1 MCKAFQENKDIYATI
16 ASIAFNVPYEA
27 CLEFHPVTHE
37 YQAEGKARRSEA
49 KSVVL
54 GICYGR
60 SVKTIG
66 EQLYSKEDISGDERT
81 KKAQNVYDS
90 VLTAFP
96 KLRQLMITAQKQAH
110 DVGYVETILG
120 RRRHIPDMQ
129 LDPYEFVA
137 MPGYVNPDID
147 PLDPNTLKN
156 KSDIPERIVKSL
168 KKEFEGYKYYG
179 QIVKRTKQLY
189 EEGIKVINNTSKIAD
204 ASRQCVNCV
213 DDETEILTL
222 SGWKHESDVNVGDK
236 IIGYDVDKQKVVVTS
251 ITHKHVYSSDTDD
264 FHVYEFNSPT
274 FNAVSTEDHRWV
286 VCESDEKPRFKTS
299 QNIWKNK
306 WPDYPILR
314 VDDNDLPGNG
324 LSDDYLKLLGWIM
337 TDGYFAKPYYGIEI
351 YQSTSREKNALIYH
365 NMIETLDNL
374 GFSFNDKSDDG
385 IYHTIYMNKNDMLYD
400 LWKSNPGRTLSFDFV
415 SSLSQHQAEVLMW
428 AMIEGDGTL
437 GDSKKS
443 SNITFTCNSVQRK
456 DVFQYL
462 AFIAGYATNAYRISA
477 EDANRWTNGKMYD
490 SISNKEPVVVRNDYW
505 TISVLRIKRA
515 HIYPHH
521 KSEKFINKVWC
532 VTTETGTWV
541 MRRNGKVSIT
551 GNSIIQGSAAELT
564 KMAILKLENDQR
576 WKDIGGRLLIPVHDE
591 LICEV
596 PMKYA
601 DEAGKLLSEIMSDA
615 GSFLP
620 FTISCDVTTT
630 LRWYGLEYPCP
641 YTEPKSLKN
650 VTEDEIKWIQ
660 YMLVESEYILPVFP
674 DENGEKARGNAA
686 YGVNGK
692 ITDDMQD
699 AIHDYMIKYNLKSDE
714 DFLSH
719 IKSKVLYG

>member
-1 MCKAFQENKDIYATI
+1 MHIEICDIT
-16 ASIAFNVPYEA
+16 
-27 CLEFHPVTHE
+27 
-37 YQAEGKARRSEA
+37 
-49 KSVVL
+49 
-54 GICYGR
+54 ICYGR

-66 EQLYSKEDISGDERT
+66 EQLYGKDNISEDERT

-96 KLRQLMITAQKQAH
+96 KLRQLMITAQKKAH

-213 DDETEILTL
+213 DFDTLILTPE
-222 SGWKHESDVNVGDK
+222 GQKRYDEIKPGDK
-236 IIGYDVDKQKVVVTS
+236 I
-251 ITHKHVYSSDTDD
+251 
-264 FHVYEFNSPT
+264 YEFDTTSNT
-274 FNAVSTEDHRWV
+274 YIETKAQDVFIYDTKENGVHILGENIDAKCTLNHRWLIF
-286 VCESDEKPRFKTS
+286 D
-299 QNIWKNK
+299 
-306 WPDYPILR
+306 
-314 VDDNDLPGNG
+314 G
-324 LSDDYLKLLGWIM
+324 LSDYMFITTEDLITHFFDDY
-337 TDGYFAKPYYGIEI
+337 
-351 YQSTSREKNALIYH
+351 
-365 NMIETLDNL
+365 
-374 GFSFNDKSDDG
+374 
-385 IYHTIYMNKNDMLYD
+385 
-400 LWKSNPGRTLSFDFV
+400 
-415 SSLSQHQAEVLMW
+415 
-428 AMIEGDGTL
+428 
-437 GDSKKS
+437 
-443 SNITFTCNSVQRK
+443 
-456 DVFQYL
+456 
-462 AFIAGYATNAYRISA
+462 FIAGFSSRIR
-477 EDANRWTNGKMYD
+477 DMDIK
-490 SISNKEPVVVRNDYW
+490 ISYVEL
-505 TISVLRIKRA
+505 SGC
-515 HIYPHH
+515 
-521 KSEKFINKVWC
+521 WC
-532 VTTETGTWV
+532 VSTKSHNWIAC
-541 MRRNGKVSIT
+541 RNSTQYIT

-601 DEAGKLLSEIMSDA
+601 DQAGKLLSEIMSDA

-641 YTEPKSLKN
+641 YTEPKSLEN
-650 VTEDEIKWIQ
+650 MTEDEIKWVQ
-660 YMLVESEYILPVFP
+660 YMLVESEYLLPVFP

-692 ITDDMQD
+692 ITDDMQND
-699 AIHDYMIKYNLKSDE
+699 IKDYMTKYNLKSDE
-714 DFLSH
+714 EFLSH

>member
-1 MCKAFQENKDIYATI
+1 MHIEICDIT
-16 ASIAFNVPYEA
+16 
-27 CLEFHPVTHE
+27 
-37 YQAEGKARRSEA
+37 
-49 KSVVL
+49 
-54 GICYGR
+54 ICYGR

-66 EQLYSKEDISGDERT
+66 EQLYGKEDISEDERT

-96 KLRQLMITAQKQAH
+96 KLRQLMITAQKKAH
-110 DVGYVETILG
+110 DLGYVETILG

-204 ASRQCVNCV
+204 ASRRCVNCV

-251 ITHKHVYSSDTDD
+251 VTHKHVYCSDNDD

-314 VDDNDLPGNG
+314 VDDNNLPGNG

-337 TDGYFAKPYYGIEI
+337 TDGHFSKSFYGIEL
-351 YQSTSREKNALIYH
+351 YQSTRREKNALIYQS
-365 NMIETLDNL
+365 MIETLKKLNFDYNDRTDAD
-374 GFSFNDKSDDG
+374 GFYHE
-385 IYHTIYMNKNDMLYD
+385 IYLKKNDMLYE
-400 LWKSNPGRTLSFDFV
+400 LWKYNPSRTLSFDFV
-415 SSLSQHQAEVLMW
+415 STLSQHQAQILMW
-428 AMIEGDGTL
+428 SMIEGDGTL
-437 GDSKKS
+437 GYNK
-443 SNITFTCNSVQRK
+443 SNITFTCSNTERK

-462 AFIAGYATNAYRISA
+462 AFVAGYATNAYKISA

-490 SISNKEPVVVRNDYW
+490 SVSNKESIVVRNDYW
-505 TISVLRIKRA
+505 TISVLRVKRA

-521 KSEKFINKVWC
+521 KSERFINKVWC
-532 VTTETGTWV
+532 VTTGTGTWI

-551 GNSIIQGSAAELT
+551 CNSIVQGSAAELT

-641 YTEPKSLKN
+641 YTEPKSLEN
-650 VTEDEIKWIQ
+650 MTEDEIKWVQ
-660 YMLVESEYILPVFP
+660 YMLVESEYVLPVFT

-692 ITDDMQD
+692 ITDDMQND
-699 AIHDYMIKYNLKSDE
+699 IKDYMTKYNLKSDE
-714 DFLSH
+714 EFLSH

>member
-66 EQLYSKEDISGDERT
+66 EQLYSKDDISEDERT

-96 KLRQLMITAQKQAH
+96 KLRQLMITAQKKAH

-137 MPGYVNPDID
+137 MLGYVNPDID

-204 ASRQCVNCV
+204 ASRRCVN
-213 DDETEILTL
+213 
-222 SGWKHESDVNVGDK
+222 
-236 IIGYDVDKQKVVVTS
+236 S
-251 ITHKHVYSSDTDD
+251 IV
-264 FHVYEFNSPT
+264 
-274 FNAVSTEDHRWV
+274 
-286 VCESDEKPRFKTS
+286 
-299 QNIWKNK
+299 
-306 WPDYPILR
+306 
-314 VDDNDLPGNG
+314 
-324 LSDDYLKLLGWIM
+324 
-337 TDGYFAKPYYGIEI
+337 
-351 YQSTSREKNALIYH
+351 
-365 NMIETLDNL
+365 
-374 GFSFNDKSDDG
+374 
-385 IYHTIYMNKNDMLYD
+385 
-400 LWKSNPGRTLSFDFV
+400 
-415 SSLSQHQAEVLMW
+415 
-428 AMIEGDGTL
+428 
-437 GDSKKS
+437 
-443 SNITFTCNSVQRK
+443 
-456 DVFQYL
+456 
-462 AFIAGYATNAYRISA
+462 
-477 EDANRWTNGKMYD
+477 
-490 SISNKEPVVVRNDYW
+490 
-505 TISVLRIKRA
+505 
-515 HIYPHH
+515 
-521 KSEKFINKVWC
+521 
-532 VTTETGTWV
+532 
-541 MRRNGKVSIT
+541 
-551 GNSIIQGSAAELT
+551 QGSAAELT

-641 YTEPKSLKN
+641 YTEPKSLEN
-650 VTEDEIKWIQ
+650 MTEDEIKWIQ
-660 YMLVESEYILPVFP
+660 YMLVESEYVLPVFP

-692 ITDDMQD
+692 ITDDMQND
-699 AIHDYMIKYNLKSDE
+699 IKDYMTKYNLKSDE
-714 DFLSH
+714 EFLSH